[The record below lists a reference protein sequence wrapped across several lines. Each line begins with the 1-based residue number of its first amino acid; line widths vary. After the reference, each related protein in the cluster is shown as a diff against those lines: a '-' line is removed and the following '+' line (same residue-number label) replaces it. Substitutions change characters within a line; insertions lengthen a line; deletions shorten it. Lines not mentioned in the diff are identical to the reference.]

1 MRNRGESLQ
10 KICKYIHKPPITR
23 KGSEILKKIDKVDF
37 ISLKETINTME
48 NDKKELCISLLNEI
62 KFMNVTLNELKNKV
76 ESDGVITT
84 MCQGKYDIQRANP
97 ALNQYNSLI
106 KNYSSCIKQL
116 NELLPKV
123 SSEEDE
129 FDSDEL

>member
-1 MRNRGESLQ
+1 M
-10 KICKYIHKPPITR
+10 
-23 KGSEILKKIDKVDF
+23 KKMKKVDF
-37 ISLKETINTME
+37 VSIKETIDTME

-62 KFMNVTLNELKNKV
+62 KFMNSTLDELKNKV

-116 NELLPKV
+116 NELLPKA
-123 SSEEDE
+123 SLEDDE
-129 FDSDEL
+129 FDNDEL